1 MSEFVNPQ
9 VTNARTRAKRAY
21 EALHPAEAELPRER
35 RFKQLPG
42 IPSNGIP
49 STMAEIQRLAAIA
62 APSALDQLN
71 WLARHAKAENV
82 RVAAANS
89 ILDRA
94 FGKPNQPLDVSLDG
108 VGSISL
114 EDREKLLDML
124 AMLAPPI
131 AASLTIDAK
140 PIEAELEQPSKG
152 KRK

>member
-1 MSEFVNPQ
+1 MQ
-9 VTNARTRAKRAY
+9 VSFEPKRQ
-21 EALHPAEAELPRER
+21 R
-35 RFKQLPG
+35 RFRYIPAIDREG
-42 IPSNGIP
+42 IPSSI
-49 STMAEIQRLAAIA
+49 AEVQRLAAIA
-62 APSALDQLN
+62 APAALNQLH
-71 WLARHAKAENV
+71 WLAQHAKAEQV

-124 AMLAPPI
+124 ATLAPPI
-131 AASLTIDAK
+131 AAPLTIDAK